1 MLKAHPDPEAEMGDP
16 VYKTILLLDI
26 QRFGPR
32 LHLEQAE
39 AHRVLYTILQET
51 LARAAIEQTNTRTE
65 DRGDGA
71 FVLLDPS
78 VAKVRVI
85 RALLTYLPTAL
96 YDYNRLASESTQVR
110 LRVVLHAGDVEI
122 TENGAVGPALV
133 DAFRLLNS
141 AALRAALEETGEP
154 SVLCVSD
161 TIHHDV
167 IRHDHSGIRAEHFRP
182 MVADSKE
189 GERPAW
195 VHKPGNAQPT
205 EASAQP
211 AATETR
217 RPQDPQPSPTSAN
230 IFHGAVSNTGDIVA
244 GDKSVTNWNRP

>member
-1 MLKAHPDPEAEMGDP
+1 MGDP

-39 AHRVLYTILQET
+39 AHRVLYTILQDT
-51 LARAAIEQTNTRTE
+51 LAGAAIEQTNVRIE

-71 FVLLDPS
+71 FILLDPT

-85 RALLTYLPTAL
+85 RALLTQLPTAL
-96 YDYNRLASESTQVR
+96 YDYNRLASEAAQVR

-122 TENGAVGPALV
+122 TDNGAVGPVLV
-133 DAFRLLNS
+133 EAFRLLNS
-141 AALRAALEETGEP
+141 AALRAALDETGEP

-167 IRHDHSGIRAEHFRP
+167 IRHNHSGIRAEHFRP

-189 GERPAW
+189 GDRAAW
-195 VHKPGNAQPT
+195 VHSPGTPGQPKAPATPSAPEAQHV
-205 EASAQP
+205 S
-211 AATETR
+211 
-217 RPQDPQPSPTSAN
+217 DPQPSPTSAN
-230 IFHGAVSNTGDIVA
+230 IIHGNLTAGGDVVA
-244 GDKSVTNWNRP
+244 GNKTVNGGSGR